1 MAETT
6 LEAAL
11 SLGADAD
18 HAEIVARAHEIRAW
32 INLTAGGYHGRSL
45 QRELASK
52 PSHAMP
58 SGFSSPPR
66 KPRPKRGWRTA
77 ANRSFPGQGRSLQDS
92 MCP

>member
-32 INLTAGGYHGRSL
+32 MQPHRRRLPRAIASARAGIEAVPRHAVGV
-45 QRELASK
+45 QLAAQEAK
-52 PSHAMP
+52 A
-58 SGFSSPPR
+58 
-66 KPRPKRGWRTA
+66 
-77 ANRSFPGQGRSLQDS
+77 
-92 MCP
+92 